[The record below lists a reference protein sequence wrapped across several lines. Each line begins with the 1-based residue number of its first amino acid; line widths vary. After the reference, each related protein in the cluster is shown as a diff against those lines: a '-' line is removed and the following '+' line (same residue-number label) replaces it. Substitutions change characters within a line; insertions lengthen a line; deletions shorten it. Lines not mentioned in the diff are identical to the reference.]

1 MNIWMNS
8 YLRLQLIL
16 NREEDYLLLM
26 TRHEMIM
33 KNLTIPLSNMWTRFS
48 GSTILKWND
57 KKNIQVEDSGIPK
70 KARIYPPNVIKIPTV

>member
-1 MNIWMNS
+1 
-8 YLRLQLIL
+8 
-16 NREEDYLLLM
+16 
-26 TRHEMIM
+26 M